1 MSLTKKTVIV
11 LLILISTVLTI
22 ALLRPELVLSTL
34 AKPTLSEL
42 GFEISSLEVNH
53 LGTNSL
59 ALEQLVLISK
69 EQRVVLS
76 RLYAQYSLSQFFAG
90 TAQSISI
97 GKIELRSLSS
107 PGSPIDEAD
116 TTLAAML
123 DAFDALPVS
132 EITLPNVELLS
143 SDQSYLIGFG
153 LQSPPLRIVGDAQFE
168 ALQDTV
174 IEFEVQRTA
183 PKNLTAET
191 RTLVAEVLVLESKI
205 DLNIAENAIA
215 VAATSSL
222 FTEPLQAQ
230 LEEFIP
236 SATAIMTERLSL
248 QSNFEVQ
255 ELFGNTAITQ
265 LSLVLDS
272 PNSHLQISQESDRV
286 SNAMQLRL
294 PLSVQGNIATST
306 GEMQLNLSEI
316 YGSGSWTLEDAT
328 SQSKHSFENTQL
340 HCTSFTRCDM
350 QSDWQ
355 SDLISW
361 RYGEYIGE
369 NTRVTAPLRFNYSN
383 DEIRLA
389 ADLVQILVPSVRT
402 SAESVIS
409 ELATSLQL
417 NELEFRAGDVI
428 SGGFNFSSSE
438 FRLDNGIADI
448 SNPAY
453 SGKLK
458 LEKDTL
464 TGVIE
469 VDIDQRLRLG
479 IGLQHFFLR
488 DTGDVV
494 LKLAPYEFT
503 EAGPLSTLITPKE
516 LEADIVAG
524 QIEGLANIS
533 WSKQLDDSWRFGGP
547 IALKIGQLSGYYA
560 DYLFVDLNTDLF
572 AEATT
577 PLGIQVS
584 NPASASLSR
593 IDIGLPLEELS
604 WQYRFNTLIG
614 EIQIFDF
621 DTSLLDGKLSIP
633 AASYNSAGDR
643 QQVDVVLTDLRVDSV
658 IALAEYPGLEAD
670 GLISGYLPFIIDG
683 DTISV
688 EKGLVGALKPG
699 GSIRYTPANSVLSSD
714 PGLQLVNDALSNY
727 QYQTMD
733 TEVFYFEDGELLLN
747 VQLQGSNPDMNN
759 GQAINL
765 NVNITDNIPSL
776 LKSLQASRVITD
788 ELERFVSKP

>member
-11 LLILISTVLTI
+11 LLILISTPLTI

-34 AKPTLSEL
+34 AKPTLSEF

-59 ALEQLVLISK
+59 AIDQLVLTS
-69 EQRVVLS
+69 EDQRVVLS
-76 RLYAQYSLSQFFAG
+76 RLHAQYSLPQLLAG

-97 GKIELRSLSS
+97 GKIELRSLSRS
-107 PGSPIDEAD
+107 DSPIDEAD
-116 TTLAAML
+116 TTLASML

-132 EITLPNVELLS
+132 EITLPNVALLT
-143 SDQSYLIGFG
+143 SDQSYKIGLG
-153 LQSPPLRIVGDAQFE
+153 LQSPPLRIAGNAQFE
-168 ALQDTV
+168 ALQGTV
-174 IEFEVQRTA
+174 IEFDIQRA
-183 PKNLTAET
+183 SSKNLTVQT
-191 RTLVAEVLVLESKI
+191 RAFVAEALVSESEI
-205 DLNIAENAIA
+205 DLNIAEHAMA

-222 FTEPLQAQ
+222 FIEPLQGR

-236 SATAIMTERLSL
+236 ATTAILNERLSL

-255 ELFGNTAITQ
+255 QLFGNTTITQ

-272 PNSHLQISQESDRV
+272 PISQLQINQESDLG

-294 PLSVQGNIATST
+294 PLSAQGNIATST
-306 GEMQLNLSEI
+306 GEIQLALSDI
-316 YGSGSWTLEDAT
+316 YGSGNSAFAAVT
-328 SQSKHSFENTQL
+328 SRSEHSFENTQL
-340 HCTSFTRCDM
+340 HCTSFTSCDM

-369 NTRVTAPLRFNYSN
+369 NTSVTAPLKFNYSN
-383 DEIRLA
+383 NEIRLA

-453 SGKLK
+453 SGKLQ

-464 TGVIE
+464 TGVLE

-503 EAGPLSTLITPKE
+503 KAGPLSTLITPKE
-516 LEADIVAG
+516 LEADLVAG

-533 WSKQLDDSWRFGGP
+533 WSKQRDDSWRFGGP
-547 IALKIGQLSGYYA
+547 IALKIDQLSGYYA
-560 DYLFVDLNTDLF
+560 DYLFVDMNTDLF

-584 NPASASLSR
+584 NPASASLSL
-593 IDIGLPLEELS
+593 IDIGLPLEGLS
-604 WQYRFNTLIG
+604 WQYRFDTLTG

-633 AASYNSAGDR
+633 VASYTSAGDR
-643 QQVDVVLTDLRVDSV
+643 QQVDVVLADLRVDSL
-658 IALAEYPGLEAD
+658 IALTEYPGLEAD
-670 GLISGYLPFIIDG
+670 GLISGYLPFIIED

-699 GSIRYTPANSVLSSD
+699 GSIRYTPADSTPSNNQN
-714 PGLQLVNDALSNY
+714 LQLVNDALSNY

-733 TEVFYFEDGELLLN
+733 TEVFYDEDGELLLS
-747 VQLQGSNPDMNN
+747 VQLQGRNPNMNN

-765 NVNITDNIPSL
+765 NVNITNNIPSL
-776 LKSLQASRVITD
+776 LKSLRASRVITD
-788 ELERFVSKP
+788 ELERFVSQP

>member
-1 MSLTKKTVIV
+1 MSLTKKTVFV
-11 LLILISTVLTI
+11 LLILISTPLTI

-34 AKPTLSEL
+34 AKPTLSEF

-59 ALEQLVLISK
+59 AIDQLVLTS
-69 EQRVVLS
+69 EDQRVVLS
-76 RLYAQYSLSQFFAG
+76 RLHAQYSLPQLLAG

-97 GKIELRSLSS
+97 GKIELRSLSRS
-107 PGSPIDEAD
+107 DSPIDEAD
-116 TTLAAML
+116 TTLASML

-132 EITLPNVELLS
+132 EITLPNVALLT
-143 SDQSYLIGFG
+143 SDQSYKIGLG
-153 LQSPPLRIVGDAQFE
+153 LQSPPLRIAGNAQFE
-168 ALQDTV
+168 ALQGTV
-174 IEFEVQRTA
+174 IEFDIQRA
-183 PKNLTAET
+183 SSKNLTVQT
-191 RTLVAEVLVLESKI
+191 RAFVAEALVSESEI
-205 DLNIAENAIA
+205 DLNIAEHAMA

-222 FTEPLQAQ
+222 FIEPLQGR

-236 SATAIMTERLSL
+236 ATTAILNERLSL

-255 ELFGNTAITQ
+255 QLFGNTTITQ

-272 PNSHLQISQESDRV
+272 PISQLQINQESDLG

-294 PLSVQGNIATST
+294 PLSAQGNIATST
-306 GEMQLNLSEI
+306 GEMQLALSDI
-316 YGSGSWTLEDAT
+316 YGSGNSAFAAVT
-328 SQSKHSFENTQL
+328 SRSEHSFENTQL
-340 HCTSFTRCDM
+340 HCTSFTSCDM

-369 NTRVTAPLRFNYSN
+369 NTSVTAPLKFNYSN
-383 DEIRLA
+383 NEIRLA

-453 SGKLK
+453 SGKLQ

-464 TGVIE
+464 TGVLE

-503 EAGPLSTLITPKE
+503 KAGPLSTLITPKE
-516 LEADIVAG
+516 LEADLVAG

-547 IALKIGQLSGYYA
+547 IALKIDQLSGYYA
-560 DYLFVDLNTDLF
+560 DYLFVDMNTDLF

-584 NPASASLSR
+584 NPASASLSL
-593 IDIGLPLEELS
+593 IDIGLPLEGLS
-604 WQYRFNTLIG
+604 WQYRFDTLTG

-633 AASYNSAGDR
+633 VASYTSAGDR
-643 QQVDVVLTDLRVDSV
+643 QQVDVVLADLRVDSL
-658 IALAEYPGLEAD
+658 IALTEYPGLEAD
-670 GLISGYLPFIIDG
+670 GLISGYLPFIIED

-699 GSIRYTPANSVLSSD
+699 GSIRYTPADSTPSSNQN
-714 PGLQLVNDALSNY
+714 LQLVNDALSNY

-733 TEVFYFEDGELLLN
+733 TEVFYDEDGELLLS
-747 VQLQGSNPDMNN
+747 VQLQGRNPNMNN

-765 NVNITDNIPSL
+765 NVNITNNIPSL
-776 LKSLQASRVITD
+776 LKSLRASRVITD
-788 ELERFVSKP
+788 ELERFVSQP

>member
-11 LLILISTVLTI
+11 LLILISTPLTI
-22 ALLRPELVLSTL
+22 VLLRPELVLSTL

-42 GFEISSLEVNH
+42 GFEISSLEMNH

-59 ALEQLVLISK
+59 AIDQLVLTS
-69 EQRVVLS
+69 EDQRIVLS
-76 RLYAQYSLSQFFAG
+76 RLHAQYSLAQLLAG
-90 TAQSISI
+90 RAQSIAI

-107 PGSPIDEAD
+107 SDSAIDEAD
-116 TTLAAML
+116 PTLTSML

-132 EITLPNVELLS
+132 EITLPNVELLT
-143 SDQSYLIGFG
+143 SDLSYKIGLG
-153 LQSPPLRIVGDAQFE
+153 LQSPPLRIAGNAQFE
-168 ALQDTV
+168 TLQDTV
-174 IEFEVQRTA
+174 IEFDIQRASSKKLTVQ
-183 PKNLTAET
+183 T
-191 RTLVAEVLVLESKI
+191 RALVAGALVSESEI
-205 DLNIAENAIA
+205 DLNIVEHAMA
-215 VAATSSL
+215 VTATSSL
-222 FTEPLQAQ
+222 FIEPLQG
-230 LEEFIP
+230 LLKEFIP
-236 SATAIMTERLSL
+236 AATAILNERLSL

-255 ELFGNTAITQ
+255 ELFGNTTITQ

-272 PNSHLQISQESDRV
+272 PNSQLQISQESDLG

-294 PLSVQGNIATST
+294 PLSAQGNIATST
-306 GEMQLNLSEI
+306 GEMQLALSDI
-316 YGSGSWTLEDAT
+316 YGSGNSASAAVT
-328 SQSKHSFENTQL
+328 SRSEHSFENTQL
-340 HCTSFTRCDM
+340 HCTSFTSCDM
-350 QSDWQ
+350 QSDSQ

-369 NTRVTAPLRFNYSN
+369 NTSVTAPLRFNYSN

-453 SGKLK
+453 SGKLQ

-464 TGVIE
+464 TGILE

-503 EAGPLSTLITPKE
+503 KAGPLSTLITPKK
-516 LEADIVAG
+516 LEADVVAG
-524 QIEGLANIS
+524 QIEGFANIS

-547 IALKIGQLSGYYA
+547 IALKIDQLSGYYA
-560 DYLFVDLNTDLF
+560 DYLFVDMNTDLF

-584 NPASASLSR
+584 NPASASLSL
-593 IDIGLPLEELS
+593 IDIGLPLEGLS
-604 WQYRFNTLIG
+604 WQYRFDTLTG

-633 AASYNSAGDR
+633 VASYTSAGDR
-643 QQVDVVLTDLRVDSV
+643 QQVDVVLADLRVDSL
-658 IALAEYPGLEAD
+658 IALTEYPGLEAD
-670 GLISGYLPFIIDG
+670 GLISGYLPFIIED

-699 GSIRYTPANSVLSSD
+699 GSIRYTPADSTPSSNQS
-714 PGLQLVNDALSNY
+714 LQLVNDALSNY

-733 TEVFYFEDGELLLN
+733 TKVFYDEDGELLLN
-747 VQLQGSNPDMNN
+747 VQLQGRNPNMNN

-765 NVNITDNIPSL
+765 NVNITNNIPSL
-776 LKSLQASRVITD
+776 LKSLQASRVIAD
-788 ELERFVSKP
+788 ELERFISQP

>member
-1 MSLTKKTVIV
+1 
-11 LLILISTVLTI
+11 
-22 ALLRPELVLSTL
+22 
-34 AKPTLSEL
+34 
-42 GFEISSLEVNH
+42 
-53 LGTNSL
+53 
-59 ALEQLVLISK
+59 
-69 EQRVVLS
+69 
-76 RLYAQYSLSQFFAG
+76 
-90 TAQSISI
+90 
-97 GKIELRSLSS
+97 
-107 PGSPIDEAD
+107 
-116 TTLAAML
+116 
-123 DAFDALPVS
+123 
-132 EITLPNVELLS
+132 
-143 SDQSYLIGFG
+143 
-153 LQSPPLRIVGDAQFE
+153 
-168 ALQDTV
+168 
-174 IEFEVQRTA
+174 
-183 PKNLTAET
+183 
-191 RTLVAEVLVLESKI
+191 
-205 DLNIAENAIA
+205 
-215 VAATSSL
+215 
-222 FTEPLQAQ
+222 
-230 LEEFIP
+230 
-236 SATAIMTERLSL
+236 
-248 QSNFEVQ
+248 
-255 ELFGNTAITQ
+255 
-265 LSLVLDS
+265 
-272 PNSHLQISQESDRV
+272 
-286 SNAMQLRL
+286 MQLRL
-294 PLSVQGNIATST
+294 PLSAQGNIATST

-340 HCTSFTRCDM
+340 HCTSFTSCDM

-369 NTRVTAPLRFNYSN
+369 NTRVTAPLKFNYSN

-389 ADLVQILVPSVRT
+389 ADLVQILVPWVRT
-402 SAESVIS
+402 SAKAVIS
-409 ELATSLQL
+409 EIATNLQL
-417 NELEFRAGDVI
+417 DELEFRVGDVI

-464 TGVIE
+464 TAVVE

-533 WSKQLDDSWRFGGP
+533 GRKQLDYSWRFGGP

-621 DTSLLDGKLSIP
+621 DTNLLDGKLSIP

-658 IALAEYPGLEAD
+658 IALAEYPGREAD

>member
-1 MSLTKKTVIV
+1 MSLTKKTMIV

-34 AKPTLSEL
+34 AKPALSEL

-53 LGTNSL
+53 LGINSL

-76 RLYAQYSLSQFFAG
+76 RLHAQYSLSQFFAG

-107 PGSPIDEAD
+107 PDSPIDEAD

-132 EITLPNVELLS
+132 EITLPNIELLS

-174 IEFEVQRTA
+174 IEFEVQRSN
-183 PKNLTAET
+183 PKNLSAET
-191 RTLVAEVLVLESKI
+191 RTLVAEVLVLESKL

-294 PLSVQGNIATST
+294 PLRVQGNIATST

-340 HCTSFTRCDM
+340 HCTSFTSCDM

-389 ADLVQILVPSVRT
+389 ADLVQILVPWVRT
-402 SAESVIS
+402 SAKAVIS
-409 ELATSLQL
+409 EIATNLQL
-417 NELEFRAGDVI
+417 DELEFRVGDVI

-464 TGVIE
+464 TAVVE

-479 IGLQHFFLR
+479 IG
-488 DTGDVV
+488 
-494 LKLAPYEFT
+494 Y
-503 EAGPLSTLITPKE
+503 
-516 LEADIVAG
+516 
-524 QIEGLANIS
+524 
-533 WSKQLDDSWRFGGP
+533 
-547 IALKIGQLSGYYA
+547 
-560 DYLFVDLNTDLF
+560 NTSSC
-572 AEATT
+572 A
-577 PLGIQVS
+577 
-584 NPASASLSR
+584 
-593 IDIGLPLEELS
+593 
-604 WQYRFNTLIG
+604 
-614 EIQIFDF
+614 
-621 DTSLLDGKLSIP
+621 
-633 AASYNSAGDR
+633 
-643 QQVDVVLTDLRVDSV
+643 
-658 IALAEYPGLEAD
+658 
-670 GLISGYLPFIIDG
+670 
-683 DTISV
+683 
-688 EKGLVGALKPG
+688 
-699 GSIRYTPANSVLSSD
+699 TPAMLS
-714 PGLQLVNDALSNY
+714 
-727 QYQTMD
+727 
-733 TEVFYFEDGELLLN
+733 
-747 VQLQGSNPDMNN
+747 
-759 GQAINL
+759 
-765 NVNITDNIPSL
+765 
-776 LKSLQASRVITD
+776 
-788 ELERFVSKP
+788 